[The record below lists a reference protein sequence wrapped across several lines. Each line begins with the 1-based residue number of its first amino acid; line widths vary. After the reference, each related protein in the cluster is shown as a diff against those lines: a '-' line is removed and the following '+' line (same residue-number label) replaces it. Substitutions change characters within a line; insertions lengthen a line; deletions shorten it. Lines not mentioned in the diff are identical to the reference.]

1 MSSAAVDRIKAAAL
15 FLGTI
20 VTLSS
25 CDDPGY
31 LGSPLSRPPPG
42 VPRTDMRPR
51 PWPYAAFTRGREDT
65 FDFHVEV
72 PVDADLTR
80 LPHANDAVFTCAP
93 GEWTSDLHCSL
104 RWRAAPEDTGRYLV
118 RFRARN
124 DLLGG
129 LDTTLIYTIAHDGD
143 QRPVMTCPDTLNFVV
158 GVRRQ
163 VTVSASD
170 PDGDPIFDLQPD
182 SRQVGAFRV
191 LSWAFRFSGSRASG
205 TGWIVADEPG
215 YAYLRFTAT
224 NATNAD
230 GGILLQ
236 AAEP

>member
-1 MSSAAVDRIKAAAL
+1 MNSAAVGRIRLAAL
-15 FLGTI
+15 VLGTI
-20 VTLSS
+20 LTLSS
-25 CDDPGY
+25 CGDPGD
-31 LGSPLSRPPPG
+31 LGSLLSGPMPG
-42 VPRTDMRPR
+42 VPGTDTRPQ

-65 FDFHVEV
+65 FDFYAEG

-80 LPHANDAVFTCAP
+80 LPHANDAVFTCVP

-104 RWRAAPEDTGRYLV
+104 RWQAAPEDSGRYLV

-143 QRPVMTCPDTLNFVV
+143 QRPVVTCPDTLNFVV

-182 SRQVGAFRV
+182 SRRVGAFRV
-191 LSWAFRFSGSRASG
+191 LSWAFQFSGSRAG
-205 TGWIVADEPG
+205 GAGWIVADEAG
-215 YAYLRFTAT
+215 YTYLRFTAT
-224 NATNAD
+224 NATNGD
-230 GGILLQ
+230 GGILLR
-236 AAEP
+236 AAAP